1 MSFAN
6 SLALPAAALARG
18 AQNVLRGSTIRE
30 MGRTVGVVLSAGAL
44 AAVYQVTHDEM
55 RLTLNRWRA
64 RSQFRQQR
72 HEALLTTL
80 LGSSLSVPAQNRL
93 ITSGDA
99 FKAALRLLIDTTTSV
114 ADRSVLIAA
123 IRGLSVTPSIQ

>member
-1 MSFAN
+1 
-6 SLALPAAALARG
+6 
-18 AQNVLRGSTIRE
+18 
-30 MGRTVGVVLSAGAL
+30 
-44 AAVYQVTHDEM
+44 M

-64 RSQFRQQR
+64 RSQFRRQR

-80 LGSSLSVPAQNRL
+80 LGSSLSVPTQNRL

-114 ADRSVLIAA
+114 EDRSVLIGA
-123 IRGLSVTPSIQ
+123 IRGLSLTPSLQ

>member
-1 MSFAN
+1 MSFAT
-6 SLALPAAALARG
+6 SLVPPAAALARG
-18 AQNVLRGSTIRE
+18 AQNVLCGSTIRE
-30 MGRTVGVVLSAGAL
+30 MGRMVGVVLSAGAL

-72 HEALLTTL
+72 HEALLTAL

-93 ITSGDA
+93 ISSGDA

-114 ADRSVLIAA
+114 EDRSVLIGA
-123 IRGLSVTPSIQ
+123 IRGLSVTPSLQ